1 MGQFT
6 KIGYVLLCLL
16 APAAWGLLVERVFHL
31 ARTRRAAGRGADRT
45 GGQTTQEDQ
54 RSGEQ

>member
-6 KIGYVLLCLL
+6 RIGYVLLCLL

-31 ARTRRAAGRGADRT
+31 ARTRRT
-45 GGQTTQEDQ
+45 GGQGPDRPESRTPQADQ
-54 RSGEQ
+54 RSDG